1 VVQLTFEEWL
11 QKAIADATAE
21 YQAGN
26 LALNRDI
33 FSNISLPQSYGGLTG
48 FLPSGYPGYGGLP
61 TFGALTD
68 TLGAFGYT
76 GNDPRWAQ
84 MGYGANEQ
92 TLPFRN
98 LVLNA
103 QQIQGGWAQQAS
115 NRALQQAEVDAQMS
129 LDTGQPYIGGQPA
142 PGWLRPYAGWAR
154 EFMQRNGGLVPNG
167 PDFNAALQRGEV
179 HTDDGGR
186 VDPGGTVSYYN
197 PQTGWQVGGRVDQQS
212 GRVVRSAQGQPGE
225 IQMQAFGMSTGP
237 QMGGQSTFYQGP
249 GAGGYGGAGGATRS
263 LFGQGDP
270 RSQAQ
275 RVLEEQGRQYDLGFG
290 QRQREFDTETALR
303 ALQQESQ
310 LSADP
315 FQQVQYRYGLGQA
328 GIPNVINAVAG
339 RGVLPGV
346 QGGQGQAPDRP
357 TLGNQVARVGGQPT
371 FGQPGGPAGLEQ
383 QAGALGPLSQI
394 NARNYLRAGPLG
406 QQYVNSAYRWAG
418 QAQNDQDVQEAVRL
432 GLPQFARRGLPSFGR
447 IA

>member
-33 FSNISLPQSYGGLTG
+33 FSNISLPTSYGGLTG

-61 TFGALTD
+61 TFGSLTD

-84 MGYGANEQ
+84 MGYGASEQ
-92 TLPFRN
+92 TLLFRN

-103 QQIQGGWAQQAS
+103 QQIQGGWQQQAS
-115 NRALQQAEVDAQMS
+115 NRALQQAEVDARMS

-142 PGWLRPYAGWAR
+142 PAWLRPYAGWAR

-186 VDPGGTVSYYN
+186 VNPGGTVSYYS
-197 PQTGWQVGGRVDQQS
+197 PDRGWVEGGRVDQS
-212 GRVVRSAQGQPGE
+212 TGRVVRTAQGQPGQW
-225 IQMQAFGMSTGP
+225 QMFEGGP
-237 QMGGQSTFYQGP
+237 QMGGQEPFYGAS
-249 GAGGYGGAGGATRS
+249 GAGATTRG

-275 RVLEEQGRQYDLGFG
+275 RNLEEQGRQYDLGFG

-315 FQQVQYRYGLGQA
+315 FQQAQYRYGLGQA

-346 QGGQGQAPDRP
+346 QGGYGPAPDRP
-357 TLGNQVARVGGQPT
+357 TLANQVARVGGQPT

-418 QAQNDQDVQEAVRL
+418 QAQNDQDVQDMVQRQ
-432 GLPQFARRGLPSFGR
+432 LPQFARRGVPTFGR
-447 IA
+447 MM